1 LSPRLILFDIDGTLV
16 ASNLAGRR
24 VMSQALHDIFGNDG
38 MLQTTSFAGKTDQ
51 SIIYAAMSAVGVP
64 EPELLGALPLIYK
77 AMEKNGQH
85 TFSEESLV
93 PCTGVLPLLAELRA
107 NPQVILG
114 LQTANIRSTAL
125 QKLLSAGLDPAW
137 FMVGAFGCESPTR
150 EGLFPIA
157 WQRARQLTE
166 HHFSGHNTVVVGDTP
181 GDVMAARSKG
191 ALVLAVASGFSEYSE
206 LARCEP
212 DYLVADLSETE
223 TIMSFL
229 LGNR

>member
-1 LSPRLILFDIDGTLV
+1 
-16 ASNLAGRR
+16 
-24 VMSQALHDIFGNDG
+24 MSQALHDIFGNDG

-51 SIIYAAMSAVGVP
+51 SIIFAAMSAVGVP
-64 EPELLGALPLIYK
+64 ESDLHAALPLIYE
-77 AMEKNGQH
+77 AMERNGQH
-85 TFSEESLV
+85 TFLEESLT
-93 PCTGVLPLLAELRA
+93 PCPGVLRLLTGLRS
-107 NPQVILG
+107 NPQVMLG

-125 QKLLSAGLDPAW
+125 QKLLSAGLDPTW
-137 FMVGAFGCESPTR
+137 FMVGAFGCESLTR
-150 EGLFPIA
+150 EGLFPVA
-157 WQRARQLTE
+157 WQRARQLTG

-181 GDVMAARSKG
+181 GDVSAARANG

-229 LGNR
+229 LGNH